1 MTFPSGSNSSSICEN
16 VTIINDNVLEGEET
30 FSIELTSMDTAV
42 ILGNNRTVIT
52 ITDNDGIALYIV
64 CSNAIACQCIV
75 LVVLVNLPA
84 TLNITED
91 SGTGVEVC
99 VTSSPVEPT
108 ERALTVELTTNNGS
122 AEGEL

>member
-1 MTFPSGSNSSSICEN
+1 M
-16 VTIINDNVLEGEET
+16 
-30 FSIELTSMDTAV
+30 
-42 ILGNNRTVIT
+42 
-52 ITDNDGIALYIV
+52 
-64 CSNAIACQCIV
+64 ACQCII

-108 ERALTVELTTNNGS
+108 ERSLTVELTTNNGS

>member
-1 MTFPSGSNSSSICEN
+1 M
-16 VTIINDNVLEGEET
+16 
-30 FSIELTSMDTAV
+30 
-42 ILGNNRTVIT
+42 
-52 ITDNDGIALYIV
+52 
-64 CSNAIACQCIV
+64 
-75 LVVLVNLPA
+75 VLVNLPA

-108 ERALTVELTTNNGS
+108 ERALTVELTTNYGS

>member
-1 MTFPSGSNSSSICEN
+1 M
-16 VTIINDNVLEGEET
+16 
-30 FSIELTSMDTAV
+30 
-42 ILGNNRTVIT
+42 
-52 ITDNDGIALYIV
+52 V
-64 CSNAIACQCIV
+64 CWCIV

-84 TLNITED
+84 TLNIAED
-91 SGTGVEVC
+91 SGTGIKVC